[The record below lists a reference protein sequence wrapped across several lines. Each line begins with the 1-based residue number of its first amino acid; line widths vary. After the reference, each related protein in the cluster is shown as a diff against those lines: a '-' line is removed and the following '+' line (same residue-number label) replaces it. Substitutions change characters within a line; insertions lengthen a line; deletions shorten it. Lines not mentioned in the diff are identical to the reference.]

1 MNAKAD
7 MYEIRIH
14 GRGGQGAV
22 LAAGVLAQALVEE
35 GKYAV
40 AIPAFGFERRGA
52 PVVSFVRTSEREI
65 RQLTNIYHPD
75 CVISVDPTVHR
86 SVDIFAG
93 LKPAGTLVQTTQRP
107 IDELTIPESVGT
119 VGLCDA
125 VRLAMEIF
133 KRPITNTLMLGALA
147 RTTGIVSIE
156 ALTRALEASDF
167 RDAGLQ
173 QNLLAL
179 RRGYEETQVHVME
192 RRLAA

>member
-1 MNAKAD
+1 MTAKAGL
-7 MYEIRIH
+7 YEIRIH

-75 CVISVDPTVHR
+75 CIVCVDPTVHR

-93 LKPAGTLVQTTQRP
+93 LKSGGTLVQTTQRALG
-107 IDELTIPESVGT
+107 ELSIPDSVGT

-133 KRPITNTLMLGALA
+133 KRPITNTLMLGALS
-147 RTTGIVSIE
+147 RTTGIVSLE

-179 RRGYEETQVHVME
+179 RRGYEETQVHVLD